1 MLRAGDDSEY
11 RCNTMEV
18 RQFIRPDIAVSAI
31 AHLSALA
38 LVVLLT
44 EVHPFGSVTAEPI
57 AVDLVTSDE
66 VAKQP
71 DPTPTPSPTPTP
83 QLALPDLK
91 FSTQPETPN
100 AASQP
105 ASPPSRQRQPRQ
117 EPQQAAPNRQE
128 AAAQPPPQAA
138 PQSQPQIAPQ
148 PPPAP
153 ALSASPGYTPPAPD
167 VTVKYH
173 VMLGLPEDL
182 SAAPPNSAGKPDD
195 FDATASSAADISS
208 SVIGKFRSHLK
219 TCSKLPASV
228 APTDHIMVKLRVLM
242 TPEGRLASPPLVGG
256 GSADMKAFD
265 LVKSAIDALQAC
277 QPYTMLPADRYG
289 EWRVLDLTLTPQ
301 DFSGAS

>member
-1 MLRAGDDSEY
+1 MLRQGTAASIDA
-11 RCNTMEV
+11 NTMQV

-38 LVVLLT
+38 LVVLFT

-57 AVDLVTSDE
+57 AVDLVSSDE
-66 VAKQP
+66 IAKQP
-71 DPTPTPSPTPTP
+71 DPTPTPTPTPTP
-83 QLALPDLK
+83 QISLPDLK
-91 FSTQPETPN
+91 FSTEPETPN
-100 AASQP
+100 PPSQP
-105 ASPPSRQRQPRQ
+105 ASPPSRQKQPTQ
-117 EPQQAAPNRQE
+117 EKQQAAPNRQE
-128 AAAQPPPQAA
+128 AAAQPRPQAEPQSQPQAA
-138 PQSQPQIAPQ
+138 PQPS
-148 PPPAP
+148 PAP
-153 ALSASPGYTPPAPD
+153 SPSPGYTPPAPD

-228 APTDHIMVKLRVLM
+228 APTDHIMVKLRVQM
-242 TPEGRLASPPLVGG
+242 TPDGRLASPPQVGG
-256 GSADMKAFD
+256 GSANMKAFD

>member
-1 MLRAGDDSEY
+1 MLRAGDGSEY

-44 EVHPFGSVTAEPI
+44 EVHPFGAVTAEPM

-71 DPTPTPSPTPTP
+71 DPTPSPTPTP
-83 QLALPDLK
+83 QLSLPDLK
-91 FSTQPETPN
+91 FSTQPETAS

-105 ASPPSRQRQPRQ
+105 ASPPSRQKQPRQQQPRQ
-117 EPQQAAPNRQE
+117 EQQQAAPNRQE
-128 AAAQPPPQAA
+128 AAAQPQAQAALQSQPQAA
-138 PQSQPQIAPQ
+138 PQPS
-148 PPPAP
+148 PAP
-153 ALSASPGYTPPAPD
+153 SLGYTPPAPD

-182 SAAPPNSAGKPDD
+182 SAALPSSAGKPDD
-195 FDATASSAADISS
+195 FDATASSAADVSS

-219 TCSKLPASV
+219 TCSKLPATV

-242 TPEGRLASPPLVGG
+242 TPEGRLASRPLVGG
-256 GSADMKAFD
+256 GTADMKAFD

-277 QPYTMLPADRYG
+277 QPYTMLPVDRYG

-301 DFSGAS
+301 DFSSAS

>member
-1 MLRAGDDSEY
+1 MLEAGDGSEH
-11 RCNTMEV
+11 RFNTMEV

-31 AHLSALA
+31 AHLSVLA
-38 LVVLLT
+38 LVILFT

-105 ASPPSRQRQPRQ
+105 ASPPSRQRQLRQ

-128 AAAQPPPQAA
+128 AAAQPQAQAAPQPQPQAA
-138 PQSQPQIAPQ
+138 PQPSPAPS
-148 PPPAP
+148 PPPSYA
-153 ALSASPGYTPPAPD
+153 PPAPD
-167 VTVKYH
+167 ITVKYH

-195 FDATASSAADISS
+195 FDATASSAADLSS

-242 TPEGRLASPPLVGG
+242 TPEGRLASQPQVGG
-256 GSADMKAFD
+256 GSADMRAFD
-265 LVKSAIDALQAC
+265 LVKSAIDGLQAC

-289 EWRVLDLTLTPQ
+289 EWRVLDLTLTPR
-301 DFSGAS
+301 DFSSAGQL

>member
-1 MLRAGDDSEY
+1 
-11 RCNTMEV
+11 MEV

-57 AVDLVTSDE
+57 AVDLVTSDQ

-71 DPTPTPSPTPTP
+71 DPTPGPTPTP
-83 QLALPDLK
+83 QLSLPQLK
-91 FSTQPETPN
+91 FSTQPETAN

-105 ASPPSRQRQPRQ
+105 ASPPPRQKQPRQ
-117 EPQQAAPNRQE
+117 EQQQAAPNRQE
-128 AAAQPPPQAA
+128 TAAQSQQAQAAPQPPPQAA
-138 PQSQPQIAPQ
+138 PQPSPAPS
-148 PPPAP
+148 PPPSYA
-153 ALSASPGYTPPAPD
+153 PPAPD
-167 VTVKYH
+167 ITVKYH

-182 SAAPPNSAGKPDD
+182 SAAPPRSTGKPDD
-195 FDATASSAADISS
+195 FDATASSAADLSS

-219 TCSKLPASV
+219 TCSKLPATV
-228 APTDHIMVKLRVLM
+228 APTDHIMVKLRVMM
-242 TPEGRLASPPLVGG
+242 TPEGRLASQPQVGG

-277 QPYTMLPADRYG
+277 QPYTMLPVDRYG

-301 DFSGAS
+301 DFSSAG

>member
-1 MLRAGDDSEY
+1 MLGAGDGSEH
-11 RCNTMEV
+11 RFNTMEV
-18 RQFIRPDIAVSAI
+18 RKFIRPDIAVSAI
-31 AHLSALA
+31 AHVSVLA
-38 LVVLLT
+38 LLILFT

-71 DPTPTPSPTPTP
+71 DPTPTPTPTP
-83 QLALPDLK
+83 QISLPDLK
-91 FSTQPETPN
+91 LPTQPETPN
-100 AASQP
+100 AVSQP
-105 ASPPSRQRQPRQ
+105 SSPPSRQQQPAQ
-117 EPQQAAPNRQE
+117 QKQQAPPNRQE
-128 AAAQPPPQAA
+128 TASQPQPPAEPQSQPQAA
-138 PQSQPQIAPQ
+138 PQPS
-148 PPPAP
+148 PAP
-153 ALSASPGYTPPAPD
+153 SPSLGYAPPEPD

-173 VMLGLPEDL
+173 VMLGLPEDM
-182 SAAPPNSAGKPDD
+182 SATPPSSAGKPDD

-208 SVIGKFRSHLK
+208 SAIGQFRSHLK
-219 TCSKLPASV
+219 TCAKLPATV
-228 APTDHIMVKLRVLM
+228 APTDHIMVKLRVM
-242 TPEGRLASPPLVGG
+242 MSPDGRLASRPLVAG

>member
-1 MLRAGDDSEY
+1 
-11 RCNTMEV
+11 MEV
-18 RQFIRPDIAVSAI
+18 RQFIRPDVAVSAFV
-31 AHLSALA
+31 HLSVLA
-38 LVVLLT
+38 LVILFT

-71 DPTPTPSPTPTP
+71 DPTPSPTPTP
-83 QLALPDLK
+83 TPQFSLPDLK
-91 FSTQPETPN
+91 FSTEQEKPN

-105 ASPPSRQRQPRQ
+105 ASPPSQQKQPAQ
-117 EPQQAAPNRQE
+117 EKQQAAPNRQV
-128 AAAQPPPQAA
+128 AAAQSQAQAAPQPQPQAA
-138 PQSQPQIAPQ
+138 PQPSPAPS
-148 PPPAP
+148 PPP
-153 ALSASPGYTPPAPD
+153 SYTPPAPD
-167 VTVKYH
+167 ITVKYH

-242 TPEGRLASPPLVGG
+242 TPEGRLASQPQVGG

-265 LVKSAIDALQAC
+265 LVKSAMDALQAC

-301 DFSGAS
+301 DFSSAS

>member
-1 MLRAGDDSEY
+1 
-11 RCNTMEV
+11 MEV
-18 RQFIRPDIAVSAI
+18 RQFIRPDVAVSAI
-31 AHLSALA
+31 VHLSVLA
-38 LVVLLT
+38 LVILFT

-71 DPTPTPSPTPTP
+71 DPTPSPTPTL
-83 QLALPDLK
+83 QLSLPDLK
-91 FSTQPETPN
+91 FSTEQEKSN

-105 ASPPSRQRQPRQ
+105 ASPPSRQKQPAQ
-117 EPQQAAPNRQE
+117 EKQQAAPNRQV
-128 AAAQPPPQAA
+128 AAAQSQAQAAPQPQPQAA
-138 PQSQPQIAPQ
+138 PQPS
-148 PPPAP
+148 PAP
-153 ALSASPGYTPPAPD
+153 PTYTPPAPD
-167 VTVKYH
+167 ITVKYH

-182 SAAPPNSAGKPDD
+182 SAAPPNSAGKDD
-195 FDATASSAADISS
+195 FDATASSPADISS

-242 TPEGRLASPPLVGG
+242 TPEGRLASQPQVGG

-265 LVKSAIDALQAC
+265 LMKSAIDALQAC

-301 DFSGAS
+301 DFSSAS

>member
-1 MLRAGDDSEY
+1 
-11 RCNTMEV
+11 MEV
-18 RQFIRPDIAVSAI
+18 RQFIRPDVAVSAI
-31 AHLSALA
+31 VHLSVLA
-38 LVVLLT
+38 LVILFT

-66 VAKQP
+66 VDKQP
-71 DPTPTPSPTPTP
+71 NPTPSPTPTP
-83 QLALPDLK
+83 LLSLPDLK

-105 ASPPSRQRQPRQ
+105 ASPPSRQKQPAQ
-117 EPQQAAPNRQE
+117 EKQPAAPNRQE
-128 AAAQPPPQAA
+128 AAAQPQAQAA
-138 PQSQPQIAPQ
+138 PQPQPQAAAQ

-153 ALSASPGYTPPAPD
+153 SPPPSYAPPAPD
-167 VTVKYH
+167 ITVKYH

-195 FDATASSAADISS
+195 FDATASSAADLSS

-242 TPEGRLASPPLVGG
+242 TPEGRLASQPQVGG

-265 LVKSAIDALQAC
+265 LVKSAIDGLQAC

-289 EWRVLDLTLTPQ
+289 EWRVLDLTLTPR
-301 DFSGAS
+301 DFSSAGQL